1 MKFYLTS
8 QKYANSNLSLSN
20 IQIDQISKA
29 YLPKLRSVCTVTVW
43 MPSPSKIKNSRY
55 TGVARCHD
63 GSIMISDT
71 ELLRPHM
78 LRKLLGKPFDV
89 IVEANEDY
97 PKVVVLERKC

>member
-1 MKFYLTS
+1 MKFCLTS
-8 QKYANSNLSLSN
+8 QKYAHGNPNLTAYE
-20 IQIDQISKA
+20 IDQISKA
-29 YLPKLRSVCTVTVW
+29 YLGKLSSVCTIEVW
-43 MPSPSKIKNSRY
+43 LPSKTKKTKY
-55 TGVARCHD
+55 TGAARCHD

-97 PKVVVLERKC
+97 PKVVVKDL